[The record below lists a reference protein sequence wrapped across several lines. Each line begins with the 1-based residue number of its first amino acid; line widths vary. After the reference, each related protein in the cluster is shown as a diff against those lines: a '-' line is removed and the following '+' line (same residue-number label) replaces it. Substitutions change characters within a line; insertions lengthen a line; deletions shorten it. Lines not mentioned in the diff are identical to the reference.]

1 MMLRESDEREEFAKP
16 PAQLGA
22 HRLLIDQA
30 APKARDEST

>member
-1 MMLRESDEREEFAKP
+1 MLKQSDEREEFAKP
-16 PAQLGA
+16 MAHRGA